1 MRYALL
7 IVLGLVIGVV
17 GTVVAMNALHSGP
30 DFTGSLMTM
39 QGFHLD
45 ALEANIKQNHCAVT
59 DNVPHLQ
66 TLRALSNDLEPIFMA
81 GIDKEKKQDFG
92 QKASNLRASID
103 AVLAASPAD
112 CAAVGAAM
120 TKIGHEC
127 KSCHDTF
134 KH

>member
-7 IVLGLVIGVV
+7 IVLGLVIGII
-17 GTVVAMNALHSGP
+17 GTVVTMNALHSGP

-39 QGFHLD
+39 QDFHLD

-59 DNVPHLQ
+59 DNLPHLQ
-66 TLRALSNDLEPIFMA
+66 TLRVLSNDIEPAFLP
-81 GIDKEKKQDFG
+81 IDNEQDFR

-103 AVLAASPAD
+103 AVLAAPPAD

-120 TKIGHEC
+120 TRISHEC
-127 KSCHDTF
+127 KGCHDEF
-134 KH
+134 RH